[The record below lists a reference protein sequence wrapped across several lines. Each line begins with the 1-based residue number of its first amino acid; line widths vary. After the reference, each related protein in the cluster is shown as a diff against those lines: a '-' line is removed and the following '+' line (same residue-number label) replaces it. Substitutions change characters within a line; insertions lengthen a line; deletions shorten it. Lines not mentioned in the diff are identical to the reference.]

1 MSLKIDLE
9 SHVNSPTSL
18 SFIRIVVIPEE
29 EERENGAERLFK
41 EIIEFHK
48 PGEGTVDT
56 SP

>member
-9 SHVNSPTSL
+9 SHVNSPASL
-18 SFIRIVVIPEE
+18 SFIRIVVIREE
-29 EERENGAERLFK
+29 EERENGAECLFK

-48 PGEGTVDT
+48 PGEGTVYT